1 MLGARKIEPFWF
13 SSAEVSDQMSELSI
27 NAASTDTLPNDAKE
41 AILRIAC
48 RIEPGLIAV
57 RRDLH
62 AHPELAFEEVRTAG
76 VVSRELTRLGI
87 AHETGIGVT
96 GIVALIKGS
105 RPGPVLAIRADM
117 DALPI
122 HEQTGLDF
130 ASTYPGLMHACGHD
144 IHTSTLLGVAAVLK
158 ELAPS
163 IAGTVKLIFQ
173 PAEEAIGGAERMI
186 AEGVLEGPHVDMALG
201 FHNYPHIPVGQFGF
215 CRGPAL
221 AAADTFEVVV
231 HGKSGHAAHPY
242 AAVDPIIAACQLI
255 GQLQTVVS
263 REVRPLHPV
272 VVTIGAIHGGVAANI
287 IPDSVTFIGTVRTLH
302 AEAQDTAESAIRRLC
317 AGMMEGMR
325 VRCDVTYT
333 RGVPAMLND
342 DSVLDPTV
350 AAVRLQFGD
359 DAVRQTE
366 PSMGAEDFALMS
378 QVVPS
383 FQLGI
388 GSGAPGRDDRLHNS
402 GYQPDEACIGLGV
415 QALSRAALEMLS

>member
-1 MLGARKIEPFWF
+1 MP
-13 SSAEVSDQMSELSI
+13 
-27 NAASTDTLPNDAKE
+27 DTFMPDAGPGLPNDSQA
-41 AILRIAC
+41 AISRITG
-48 RIEPGLIAV
+48 RIEAGLIEV

-87 AHETGIGVT
+87 AHQTGIAGTGV
-96 GIVALIKGS
+96 VAMIEGS

-122 HEQTGLDF
+122 LEQSGLPF
-130 ASTYPGLMHACGHD
+130 ASTIPGLMHACGHD
-144 IHTSTLLGVAAVLK
+144 IHTTTLLGVAAVLK

-163 IAGTVKLIFQ
+163 LAGSVKLIFQ

-201 FHNYPHIPVGQFGF
+201 FHNYPHLPVGQFGF
-215 CRGPAL
+215 CPGPAL
-221 AAADTFEVVV
+221 AAADTFEVTV

-242 AAVDPIIAACQLI
+242 AAVDPIVAAANLI
-255 GQLQTVVS
+255 SQLQTVVS
-263 REVRPLHPV
+263 REVRPLQPA

-302 AEAQDTAESAIRRLC
+302 AEAQDVAEATIKRLC
-317 AGMMEGMR
+317 AGMLEGMR
-325 VRCDVTYT
+325 VRCEVTYT

-342 DSVLDPTV
+342 DKVLEPVV
-350 AAVRLQFGD
+350 AAVRKQLGD
-359 DAVRQTE
+359 VIHRTE

-378 QVVPS
+378 QVVPA
-383 FQLGI
+383 FQLGV
-388 GSGAPGRDDRLHNS
+388 GSGAPGRADRLHNS
-402 GYQPDEACIGLGV
+402 AYSPDERCIGLGV

>member
-1 MLGARKIEPFWF
+1 
-13 SSAEVSDQMSELSI
+13 MSES
-27 NAASTDTLPNDAKE
+27 ATAPTPMLPNDTQA
-41 AILRIAC
+41 AIRAITA
-48 RIEPGLIAV
+48 RIEAGLIEV
-57 RRDLH
+57 RRDIH

-87 AHETGIGVT
+87 AHQTGIAKT
-96 GIVALIKGS
+96 GIVALIEGG

-122 HEQTGLDF
+122 LEQTGLDY
-130 ASTYPGLMHACGHD
+130 ASTIPGLMHACGHD

-163 IAGTVKLIFQ
+163 LAGTVKLIFQ

-201 FHNYPHIPVGQFGF
+201 FHNYPQLPAGQFGF

-221 AAADTFEVVV
+221 AAADTFEITV
-231 HGKSGHAAHPY
+231 HGKSGHAAHAY
-242 AAVDPIIAACQLI
+242 AAVDPIVAACELI

-272 VVTIGAIHGGVAANI
+272 VVTVGAIHGGVAANI

-302 AEAQDTAESAIRRLC
+302 AEAQDIAEAAIKRLC
-317 AGMMEGMR
+317 AGMLVGMR
-325 VRCDVTYT
+325 VRCDVVYE

-342 DSVLDPTV
+342 DHVLDPAV

-359 DAVRQTE
+359 VVHETA

-383 FQLGI
+383 FQLGV